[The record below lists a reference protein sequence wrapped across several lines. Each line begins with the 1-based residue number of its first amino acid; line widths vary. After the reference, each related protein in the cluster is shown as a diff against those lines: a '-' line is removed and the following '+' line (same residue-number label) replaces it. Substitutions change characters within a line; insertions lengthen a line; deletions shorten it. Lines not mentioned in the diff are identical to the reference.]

1 VHHSGTADPVIRGSR
16 AKHYDRMSRRIMP
29 RVYRAV
35 AKDATTALAEKGEVL
50 DVGTG
55 PGRLLI
61 ALAQSRPDLRLV
73 GVDPSEDMVALSRA
87 NLKAAGVADR
97 ARVQTGFAEDLPF
110 PPESFDLVVSTLSA
124 HHWADSASALSEQ
137 ARVLRPGGQLRI
149 YDLRGKNLKQLASG
163 PIPTG
168 ITLAPQSDRRFAG
181 WLLSALLATIVAVKT
196 GESAQ

>member
-1 VHHSGTADPVIRGSR
+1 
-16 AKHYDRMSRRIMP
+16 MSRRLMP

-35 AKDATTALAEKGEVL
+35 ATDATTELAEKSEVL

-73 GVDPSEDMVALSRA
+73 GVDPSEDMVTLSRA
-87 NLKAAGVADR
+87 NLHAAGVADR

-110 PPESFDLVVSTLSA
+110 LPASFDLVVSTFSA
-124 HHWADSASALSEQ
+124 HHWADSRGALAEQ
-137 ARVLRPGGQLRI
+137 ARVLRTGGQLRI
-149 YDLRGKNLKQLASG
+149 YDVRGENLKKLASG

-168 ITLAPQSDRRFAG
+168 LTLAPRADRRFHG
-181 WLLSALLATIVAVKT
+181 WLLRALVVTMVAIKT
-196 GESAQ
+196 GESAE